1 MTWHDT
7 LTAMASGS
15 RKATALLAS
24 FLLASPA
31 LAEPKGPTEK
41 DKQFA
46 GELVKKAIARSQA
59 GDHAAAIEIYLQAY
73 TIVPNPLLLPNIGA
87 EFQQSGKPQEA
98 LHYFC
103 LYLEKDPDGTNAT
116 FATSKAKALQIQLG
130 NKNVDDDDVCAPPK
144 PVKKPVKEPAKE
156 PVKEAIKEPVKDPIK
171 DPPARQPL
179 DEDTAAASGGGSSKL
194 MYVGLVVGLA
204 GLGAV
209 GVGTYDGIQAK
220 NISDQLTNH
229 PQNTPWPDNIK
240 DLQRRGQAYENLQIG
255 FLVGG
260 GALAATGVILFFVGR
275 SDESPRR
282 SSDKTMV
289 NVTPTTNG
297 LAVFGTF

>member
-1 MTWHDT
+1 M
-7 LTAMASGS
+7 AMASGS
-15 RKATALLAS
+15 RRATALLAS
-24 FLLASPA
+24 FLVASPA
-31 LAEPKGPTEK
+31 FAEPKGPSEK

-59 GDHAAAIEIYLQAY
+59 GDHVAAIEIYLQAY

-144 PVKKPVKEPAKE
+144 PVKKPVKEPTKE
-156 PVKEAIKEPVKDPIK
+156 PVKEVIKEPAP
-171 DPPARQPL
+171 RQPL
-179 DEDTAAASGGGSSKL
+179 DEDTASSGGGSSKL
-194 MYVGLVVGLA
+194 KYVGLVVGIA

-209 GVGTYDGIQAK
+209 GIGTYDGLQAK
-220 NISDQLTNH
+220 TISDQLTNH

-255 FLVGG
+255 FLAGG
-260 GALAATGVILFFVGR
+260 VALVTTGAILFFVGR
-275 SDESPRR
+275 SDESSRR
-282 SSDKTMV
+282 SSDKAMV

-297 LAVFGTF
+297 FAVFGTF

>member
-1 MTWHDT
+1 M
-7 LTAMASGS
+7 AMASGS
-15 RKATALLAS
+15 RRATALLAS
-24 FLLASPA
+24 FLVASPA
-31 LAEPKGPTEK
+31 FAEPKGPSEK

-144 PVKKPVKEPAKE
+144 PVKKPVKEPTKE
-156 PVKEAIKEPVKDPIK
+156 PVKEVIKEPAP
-171 DPPARQPL
+171 RQPL
-179 DEDTAAASGGGSSKL
+179 DEDTASSGGGSSKL
-194 MYVGLVVGLA
+194 KYVGLVVGIA

-209 GVGTYDGIQAK
+209 GIGTYDGLQAK
-220 NISDQLTNH
+220 TISDQLTNH

-255 FLVGG
+255 FLAGG
-260 GALAATGVILFFVGR
+260 VALVTTGAILFFVGR
-275 SDESPRR
+275 SDESSRR
-282 SSDKTMV
+282 SRDKAMV

-297 LAVFGTF
+297 FAVFGTF

>member
-7 LTAMASGS
+7 LMAMASGS

-87 EFQQSGKPQEA
+87 EFQQTGKPQEA

-103 LYLEKDPDGTNAT
+103 LYLEKDPDGTNAA

-144 PVKKPVKEPAKE
+144 PVKKPVKEPVKEPTKE
-156 PVKEAIKEPVKDPIK
+156 PVREAIKEP
-171 DPPARQPL
+171 PPRQPP
-179 DEDTAAASGGGSSKL
+179 DEDTASSGSGSSKL
-194 MYVGLVVGLA
+194 KYVGLVVGLA
-204 GLGAV
+204 GLGVV
-209 GVGTYDGIQAK
+209 GIGAYDGAQAK
-220 NISDQLTNH
+220 KISDQLTNH
-229 PQNTPWPDNIK
+229 SPNTPWPDNIQ

-260 GALAATGVILFFVGR
+260 GALAVTGAILYFVGR
-275 SDESPRR
+275 SDESSRR

-297 LAVFGTF
+297 FAVFGTF

>member
-1 MTWHDT
+1 
-7 LTAMASGS
+7 MASGS
-15 RKATALLAS
+15 RRATALLAS

-144 PVKKPVKEPAKE
+144 PPRRVKEPKE
-156 PVKEAIKEPVKDPIK
+156 PVKEPREPVKEPIK
-171 DPPARQPL
+171 DPSTRLPP
-179 DEDTAAASGGGSSKL
+179 DEDTPSSGGGSSKL
-194 MYVGLVVGLA
+194 MYVGLVVGVA
-204 GLGAV
+204 GLGAAV
-209 GVGTYDGIQAK
+209 IGTYDGIQAK

-255 FLVGG
+255 FLAGSVALVTT
-260 GALAATGVILFFVGR
+260 GAILFFVGR
-275 SDESPRR
+275 SDESSKR

-297 LAVFGTF
+297 FAVFGTF

>member
-1 MTWHDT
+1 MTWHDR
-7 LTAMASGS
+7 LMPMISGS

-24 FLLASPA
+24 FLAASPA
-31 LAEPKGPTEK
+31 LAEPKAPSEK

-59 GDHAAAIEIYLQAY
+59 GDHAAAIEIYLHAFAL
-73 TIVPNPLLLPNIGA
+73 VPNPLLLPNIGA

-130 NKNVDDDDVCAPPK
+130 NKNVDDDDVCAPPR
-144 PVKKPVKEPAKE
+144 PARKPVKEPRE
-156 PVKEAIKEPVKDPIK
+156 PVKEQARDPIKDPIK
-171 DPPARQPL
+171 EPPARQPL
-179 DEDTAAASGGGSSKL
+179 DEGTASPGGGSSKL
-194 MYVGLVVGLA
+194 KYVGLVVGLV

-220 NISDQLTNH
+220 SISDQLTNH

-255 FLVGG
+255 FLAGG
-260 GALAATGVILFFVGR
+260 VALATTGVILFVVGR
-275 SDESPRR
+275 SDESSRR
-282 SSDKTMV
+282 SSDKTLV
-289 NVTPTTNG
+289 KVAPTTNG
-297 LAVFGTF
+297 FAVLGTF

>member
-1 MTWHDT
+1 MI
-7 LTAMASGS
+7 SGS

-24 FLLASPA
+24 VLAASPA
-31 LAEPKGPTEK
+31 LAEPKAPSEK

-46 GELVKKAIARSQA
+46 SELVKKAIARSQA
-59 GDHAAAIEIYLQAY
+59 GDHSAAIEIYLQAFAL
-73 TIVPNPLLLPNIGA
+73 VPNPLLLPNIGA

-103 LYLEKDPDGTNAT
+103 MYLEKDPDGTNAT
-116 FATSKAKALQIQLG
+116 FATSKARALQIQLG

-144 PVKKPVKEPAKE
+144 PPKRVKEPREPVKEPR
-156 PVKEAIKEPVKDPIK
+156 EPVKDA
-171 DPPARQPL
+171 PARQPL
-179 DEDTAAASGGGSSKL
+179 DEDTASPGVGSSKL
-194 MYVGLVVGLA
+194 KYVGLAVGLA

-209 GVGTYDGIQAK
+209 IIGAYDGIQAK

-260 GALAATGVILFFVGR
+260 VALATTGVILYFVGR
-275 SDESPRR
+275 PDESPRR

-289 NVTPTTNG
+289 KVAPTTNG
-297 LAVFGTF
+297 FAVLGTF

>member
-1 MTWHDT
+1 MT
-7 LTAMASGS
+7 SGS

-24 FLLASPA
+24 FLAASPA
-31 LAEPKGPTEK
+31 LAEPKGPSEK

-46 GELVKKAIARSQA
+46 SELVKKAIARSQA
-59 GDHAAAIEIYLQAY
+59 GDHAAAIEIYLQAFAL
-73 TIVPNPLLLPNIGA
+73 VPNPLLLPNIGA

-103 LYLEKDPDGTNAT
+103 MYLERDPEGTNAT

-144 PVKKPVKEPAKE
+144 PPKRVKEPREPVKEPRESVKE
-156 PVKEAIKEPVKDPIK
+156 PRESVKESREPVKDAS
-171 DPPARQPL
+171 ARQPL
-179 DEDTAAASGGGSSKL
+179 DEDTASPGVGSSSKL
-194 MYVGLVVGLA
+194 KYVGLAVGLA

-209 GVGTYDGIQAK
+209 IIGSYDGIQAK

-229 PQNTPWPDNIK
+229 PQNTPWPDNVK

-260 GALAATGVILFFVGR
+260 VALATTGVILYFVGR

-289 NVTPTTNG
+289 KVAPTTNG
-297 LAVFGTF
+297 FAVLGTF

>member
-7 LTAMASGS
+7 LMAMASGS

-87 EFQQSGKPQEA
+87 EFQQTGKPQEA

-103 LYLEKDPDGTNAT
+103 LYLEKDPDGTNAA

-144 PVKKPVKEPAKE
+144 PVAKKPVKEPIKE
-156 PVKEAIKEPVKDPIK
+156 PVKEPTREPVKEPA
-171 DPPARQPL
+171 PPPRLPA
-179 DEDTAAASGGGSSKL
+179 DEDTPSSGSSTLK
-194 MYVGLVVGLA
+194 YVGLVAGIA
-204 GLGAV
+204 GLGAM

-229 PQNTPWPDNIK
+229 PQNTPWPDNVK

-255 FLVGG
+255 FLAAGG
-260 GALAATGVILFFVGR
+260 VLVVTGAILYVVGR
-275 SDESPRR
+275 PDESSKR
-282 SSDKTMV
+282 SSDKTTV
-289 NVTPTTNG
+289 TVTPTTNG
-297 LAVFGTF
+297 FAVFGTF

>member
-1 MTWHDT
+1 M
-7 LTAMASGS
+7 AMASGS
-15 RKATALLAS
+15 RRATALLAS
-24 FLLASPA
+24 FLVASPA
-31 LAEPKGPTEK
+31 FAEPKGPSEK

-144 PVKKPVKEPAKE
+144 PVKKPVKEPTKE
-156 PVKEAIKEPVKDPIK
+156 PVKEVIKEPAP
-171 DPPARQPL
+171 RQPL
-179 DEDTAAASGGGSSKL
+179 DEDTASSGGGSSKL
-194 MYVGLVVGLA
+194 KYVGLVVGIA

-209 GVGTYDGIQAK
+209 GIGTYDGLQAK
-220 NISDQLTNH
+220 TISDQLTNH

-255 FLVGG
+255 FLAGG
-260 GALAATGVILFFVGR
+260 VALVTTGAILFFVGR
-275 SDESPRR
+275 SDESSRR
-282 SSDKTMV
+282 SSDKAMV

-297 LAVFGTF
+297 FAVFGTF